1 MVLPIQLVLK
11 KLNKFVKKLIIII
24 ILILFS
30 SYSFAKIINI
40 EDKISLNVPENFN
53 SIKIEA
59 DEVADYYADF
69 FGSLGEKT
77 AFYYIGTNSSIEFA
91 NALINDQ
98 DELLEPLMNKI
109 EKKNFSTEKSMI
121 NFATKEIIKLM
132 KENKYQGVIWV
143 LVSEDNLEDSDYE
156 LFETWELIKNM
167 SKAEMNKAAVEYKK
181 EFKDEIGIDGLE
193 ELNFKISKF
202 KIEKNELNSPALDL
216 KISSNMFNINWDMEI
231 YAYLKNNK
239 PIIVGTE
246 CIGKCKGITNV
257 KNKINYT
264 KTISTN
270 TSNDGSSNF
279 IEDLNRLSNL
289 YKSGIITKKEF
300 EKAKKKLLN

>member
-1 MVLPIQLVLK
+1 MELPIQLVLK
-11 KLNKFVKKLIIII
+11 KLNNFVKKLIIII
-24 ILILFS
+24 ISILFS

-53 SIKIEA
+53 FIKIEA

-156 LFETWELIKNM
+156 LFEAWELIKNM
-167 SKAEMNKAAVEYKK
+167 NKAEMNKAAAEYKK
-181 EFKDEIGIDGLE
+181 EFKDEIDIDGLE
-193 ELNFKISKF
+193 GLNFKISKF

-246 CIGKCKGITNV
+246 CIGKCKGINNV
-257 KNKINYT
+257 KNKINFS
-264 KTISTN
+264 KTISAN
-270 TSNDGSSNF
+270 TSNDSSSNF
-279 IEDLNRLSNL
+279 IEDLKRLSNL
-289 YKSGIITKKEF
+289 YKSGIITKEEF

>member
-1 MVLPIQLVLK
+1 MELPIQLVLK
-11 KLNKFVKKLIIII
+11 KLNKFVKKLFIIII
-24 ILILFS
+24 SILFS

-40 EDKISLNVPENFN
+40 EDKISLKVPENFN

-59 DEVADYYADF
+59 DEVAEYYTDF

-98 DELLEPLMNKI
+98 DKLLEPIMKKMEN
-109 EKKNFSTEKSMI
+109 KNFSTEKSMM
-121 NFATKEIIKLM
+121 NFATKEIINLM
-132 KENKYQGVIWV
+132 KKNKYQGVIWV
-143 LVSEDNLEDSDYE
+143 LVSENNLEDTDYE
-156 LFETWELIKNM
+156 LFEAVESIKKM
-167 SKAEMNKAAVEYKK
+167 SQIEMNNAALEYKK
-181 EFKDEIGIDGLE
+181 ELNLDMDLPDGF
-193 ELNFKISKF
+193 NFKISKF
-202 KIEKNELNSPALDL
+202 KIEKNKINSPALDL
-216 KISSNMFNINWDMEI
+216 KIVSNMFNINWDMEI
-231 YAYLKNNK
+231 YAYIKNNK
-239 PIIVGTE
+239 PIIVGSE

-270 TSNDGSSNF
+270 TSINSSSNF
-279 IEDLNRLSNL
+279 IEDLNRLSDL
-289 YKSGIITKKEF
+289 YKSGAITKEEF

>member
-1 MVLPIQLVLK
+1 MELPIQLVLK
-11 KLNKFVKKLIIII
+11 KLNKFVKKLFIIII
-24 ILILFS
+24 SVLFS
-30 SYSFAKIINI
+30 SYSFAKTINI
-40 EDKISLNVPENFN
+40 EDKISLKVPENFN

-98 DELLEPLMNKI
+98 DKLLEPIMNKM
-109 EKKNFSTEKSMI
+109 ENKNFSTEKSMI

-132 KENKYQGVIWV
+132 KKNKYQGVIFV
-143 LVSEDNLEDSDYE
+143 LVSDENLEDTDYD
-156 LFETWELIKNM
+156 LFEAVESLKNM
-167 SKAEMNKAAVEYKK
+167 SQTEMNKAAVEYKK
-181 EFKDEIGIDGLE
+181 DLNLDMDLPDGF
-193 ELNFKISKF
+193 NFKISKF
-202 KIEKNELNSPALDL
+202 KIEKNKINSPALDL
-216 KISSNMFNINWDMEI
+216 KIVSNMFNINWDMEI
-231 YAYLKNNK
+231 YAYIKNNK
-239 PIIVGTE
+239 PIIVGSE

-270 TSNDGSSNF
+270 TSINSSSNF
-279 IEDLNRLSNL
+279 IEDLNRLSDL
-289 YKSGIITKKEF
+289 YKSGAITKEEF

>member
-1 MVLPIQLVLK
+1 MELPIQLVLK
-11 KLNKFVKKLIIII
+11 KLNKFVKKLFIIII
-24 ILILFS
+24 SILFS

-59 DEVADYYADF
+59 DEVAEYYTDF

-98 DELLEPLMNKI
+98 DKLLEPIMKKMEN
-109 EKKNFSTEKSMI
+109 KNFSTEKSMM
-121 NFATKEIIKLM
+121 NFATKEIINLM
-132 KENKYQGVIWV
+132 KKNKYQGVIWV
-143 LVSEDNLEDSDYE
+143 LVSENNLEDTDYE
-156 LFETWELIKNM
+156 LFEAVESIKKM
-167 SKAEMNKAAVEYKK
+167 SQIEMNNAALEYKK
-181 EFKDEIGIDGLE
+181 ELNLDMDLPDGF
-193 ELNFKISKF
+193 NFKISKF
-202 KIEKNELNSPALDL
+202 KIEKNKINSPALDL
-216 KISSNMFNINWDMEI
+216 KIVSNMFNINWDMEI

-239 PIIVGTE
+239 PIIIGSE
-246 CIGKCKGITNV
+246 CIGKCKDITNV
-257 KNKINYT
+257 KNKINFS
-264 KTISTN
+264 KTISAN
-270 TSNDGSSNF
+270 TSNDSSSNF

-289 YKSGIITKKEF
+289 YKSGIITKEEF

>member
-11 KLNKFVKKLIIII
+11 KLNNFVKKLIIII
-24 ILILFS
+24 ISILFS

-98 DELLEPLMNKI
+98 DKLLEPLMNKI

-156 LFETWELIKNM
+156 LFEAWELIKNM
-167 SKAEMNKAAVEYKK
+167 SKAEMNKAALEYKK
-181 EFKDEIGIDGLE
+181 EFKDEIDIDGLE
-193 ELNFKISKF
+193 GLNFKISKF

-246 CIGKCKGITNV
+246 CIGRCKGITNV
-257 KNKINYT
+257 KNKITYS
-264 KTISTN
+264 KIVSAG
-270 TSNDGSSNF
+270 TSNDSSSNF
-279 IEDLNRLSNL
+279 VEDLNRLINL
-289 YKSGIITKKEF
+289 YKSGNITKEEF